1 MKYPD
6 KEKVF
11 IEIMKQYEK
20 VIYKV
25 CSFYASSEHPI
36 SDLYQDV
43 VYMLW
48 RNFSKFRNECS
59 ISTWIYRVA
68 LNTCISG
75 IRNTKRI
82 PDSVLSEYLDNI
94 LFESENADVDDI
106 REMYRLIY
114 QLKELDRAMVLL
126 YLEGHSY
133 KEIADI
139 TGLTL
144 TNVATKLNRI
154 KEKLKQSLKN

>member
-6 KEKVF
+6 NEKVF
-11 IEIMKQYEK
+11 IDIIKQYEK

>member
-6 KEKVF
+6 NDKVF
-11 IEIMKQYEK
+11 IDIIKQYEK